1 MKPKTFFNICL
12 SVLILSAGAF
22 ALYKQRSHQK
32 EEAQKEKKLLF
43 LPEAELEGLKAVR
56 IYKTKEE
63 ALSIIKK
70 EKDWFLVE
78 PIADLASLTEL
89 SRWFNEISRQKVKKL
104 ELDNNLG
111 WETDYLDQY
120 PFVELDF
127 KSGESLSFS
136 VSSKSSFDGR
146 WFVKKGDQIFL
157 AESSFASEVNNK
169 NLDDFR
175 SKKILASLNHASRI
189 EFKAEQSF
197 ALNWKDHHWFLEG
210 AKETALPLDQERLNA
225 FWTDLTVMEA
235 DSILESVK
243 SIKKYKLDRP
253 AVTLNLFYGDREY
266 TLKLSSVQKD
276 KLYAVISHR
285 DYIFEISKDKL
296 DKIQLSKEKI
306 YNHNFPFDYDTALA
320 EQIEIK
326 NESGHIKIKKRKDK
340 WELLLNEE
348 ASQKEES
355 KDKDLIESD
364 KPSSQEK
371 EPLSGEGLKTS
382 DKKLSSEEEI
392 LDPEKVRGFLDQLK
406 SLKGESYQQIKE
418 PRALRFILIQDS
430 KSQTLFEL
438 KEFSQSKGFSWLKS
452 NLWRE
457 GVAVSKEEMDRIFD
471 FSFFKAKPE

>member
-1 MKPKTFFNICL
+1 M
-12 SVLILSAGAF
+12 SVLILAVGAF
-22 ALYKQRSHQK
+22 ALYKQSSHQK

-70 EKDWFLVE
+70 EQDWFLVE
-78 PIADLASLTEL
+78 PVEDFASLTVL

-104 ELDNNLG
+104 ELDDNPD
-111 WETDYLDQY
+111 WKAYYLDQY

-146 WFVKKGDQIFL
+146 WFVKKAGQIFL
-157 AESSFASEVNNK
+157 AESSFANEVNNK

-189 EFKAEQSF
+189 QFKSEQSF
-197 ALNWKDHHWFLEG
+197 TLNWKDHHWSLEG
-210 AKETALPLDQERLNA
+210 ATETTLPLDQERLNA
-225 FWTDLTVMEA
+225 FWTDLTGMEA

-243 SIKKYKLDRP
+243 FIKKYKLDRP
-253 AVTLNLFYGDREY
+253 ALTLNLFYGDKEY
-266 TLKLSSVQKD
+266 ILKLSSVQKD

-306 YNHNFPFDYDTALA
+306 YNHKFPFDYDIALA

-326 NESGHIKIKKRKDK
+326 NETGHIKIKKKKDK
-340 WELLLNEE
+340 WELLLNEKT
-348 ASQKEES
+348 SQKEES
-355 KDKDLIESD
+355 KDKDLIEPD
-364 KPSSQEK
+364 KPSSSQEK
-371 EPLSGEGLKTS
+371 EPLSGEGLKAS

-392 LDPEKVRGFLDQLK
+392 LDPEKVRDFLDQLK
-406 SLKGESYQQIKE
+406 SLKGRSYQQIKE
-418 PRALRFILIQDS
+418 PKALRFILIQDS

-438 KEFSQSKGFSWLKS
+438 KEFSQSKEFSWLKS

-457 GVAVSKEEMDRIFD
+457 GVAVSKEELDKIFD
-471 FSFFKAKPE
+471 FSFFKTKPEQKN